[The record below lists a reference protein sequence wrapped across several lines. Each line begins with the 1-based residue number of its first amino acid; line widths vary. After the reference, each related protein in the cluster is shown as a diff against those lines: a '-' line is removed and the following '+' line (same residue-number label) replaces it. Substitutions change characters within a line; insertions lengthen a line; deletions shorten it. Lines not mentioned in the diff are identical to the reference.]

1 MRIHVTY
8 AGGTIGMVDSPGG
21 LRPGADLEGW
31 LRRQLDGIEASH
43 TISVSSLDPLIDSAE
58 ATPGDWQA
66 IADDIRAHAPA
77 ADAFI
82 VLHGTDTMAYTS
94 SALSYALA
102 DLGRPVVLT
111 GSQCPLGVVGSDAS
125 PNVTGALRA
134 AMSGRAQGTT
144 LFFRHLLLAGNRV
157 TKTSSWA
164 YNGFDSPAVPPLA
177 RTGAP
182 WRWGGPPSP
191 GTGWESPEPFAA
203 HDVAVISVVPG
214 MSGARLR
221 AMLSPA
227 PDAVVLR
234 CFGVGN
240 IPASQPGLV
249 PALAALR
256 EAGAPLVAASQCHQA
271 EVVLGHYEAG
281 GALAGLGAISA
292 HDMTL
297 EAVYAKTVFLLSQG
311 LRGEE
316 FAAWMNRS
324 IAGELTARQD

>member
-43 TISVSSLDPLIDSAE
+43 TVSLSALDPLIDSSE
-58 ATPGDWQA
+58 ATPADWQA
-66 IADDIRAHAPA
+66 IIDDIRAHGSGV
-77 ADAFI
+77 DAFV

-94 SALSYALA
+94 AALSYALS

-134 AMSGRAQGTT
+134 AMSGRAQGTA
-144 LFFRHLLLAGNRV
+144 LFFGHLLLAGNRV